1 MIDPRH
7 VAPPLFAVTGP
18 SVKRGQSEQV
28 VSTPWEFIRAVEAKF
43 GPLAWDLAATDDNRK
58 APRWITPE
66 QDTFKQNWAELLN
79 GGLGWLN
86 PEFDPMVVSVRKCA
100 LEQRRGAE
108 FIALAPASIS
118 TNWFWDHVQ
127 PNATVYSLTPR
138 ICFVGSHVTYP
149 KGHARAGERKCVDP
163 QCEGCSPYPKDLML
177 SHYCAKPSHELQRW
191 KWK

>member
-1 MIDPRH
+1 MS
-7 VAPPLFAVTGP
+7 VAVEQLTLTGP

-28 VSTPWEFIRAVEAKF
+28 VSTPWEFIYAVERKF
-43 GPLAWDLAATDDNRK
+43 GPIAVDLAATAENRK
-58 APRWITPE
+58 ARRFISPE
-66 QDTFKQNWAELLN
+66 HDTFKQDWTKWLQ

-108 FIALAPASIS
+108 FVVLSPASIS

-127 PNATVYSLTPR
+127 PFATVYSITPR
-138 ICFVGSHVTYP
+138 ICFEGSHNLFP
-149 KGHARAGERKCVDP
+149 KDHPRAGERKCDLSCV
-163 QCEGCSPYPKDLML
+163 GCAPYPKDLML
-177 SHYCAKPSHELQRW
+177 SHYCANPNHELQRW

>member
-7 VAPPLFAVTGP
+7 VVTGSLFAVTGP

-28 VSTPWEFIRAVEAKF
+28 VSTPWEFIRAVERKF
-43 GPLAWDLAATDDNRK
+43 GVLAWDLAATNENAK
-58 APRWITPE
+58 ARRWITPE
-66 QDTFKQNWAELLN
+66 QDTFKQNWAELLD

-100 LEQRRGAE
+100 LEQRRGAKLL
-108 FIALAPASIS
+108 ALGPASIS

-127 PNATVYSLTPR
+127 PYASVYCITPR
-138 ICFVGSHVTYP
+138 ICFEGSHNVFP
-149 KGHARAGERKCVDP
+149 KGHPREGQRKCDLS
-163 QCEGCSPYPKDLML
+163 CMGCCPYPKDLML
-177 SHYCAKPSHELQRW
+177 SHYCAKPNHELQRW